1 MTAHSRNR
9 YITLDAMRGIAALFV
24 VARHFSGLRG
34 AADPQFSFLAV
45 DLFFLLSGFVLSFS
59 YDERIAAGMSPAAFL
74 MKRIIRLYPL
84 YFLGIALGIAIALS
98 EAGASKFASKRK
110 NRSARA
116 RTERKEAQGR
126 TAQQE
131 REGKSRIGAKGR
143 RESTRAEGG
152 KNARHRTAAGKR
164 AARVRVQGG
173 ETKAQLYK
181 RAKKADI
188 PNRSKMTKT
197 QLKNA
202 LKR

>member
-1 MTAHSRNR
+1 MAKATPRQRRTEGRVMHEFAHGELKSGRGGKVKSRKQ
-9 YITLDAMRGIAALFV
+9 A
-24 VARHFSGLRG
+24 
-34 AADPQFSFLAV
+34 
-45 DLFFLLSGFVLSFS
+45 
-59 YDERIAAGMSPAAFL
+59 
-74 MKRIIRLYPL
+74 
-84 YFLGIALGIAIALS
+84 IAIALS
-98 EAGASKFASKRK
+98 EAGASKYASKRK
-110 NRSARA
+110 NRRARA

-152 KNARHRTAAGKR
+152 KNTRHRTAAGKR
-164 AARVRVQGG
+164 AARARVQGG